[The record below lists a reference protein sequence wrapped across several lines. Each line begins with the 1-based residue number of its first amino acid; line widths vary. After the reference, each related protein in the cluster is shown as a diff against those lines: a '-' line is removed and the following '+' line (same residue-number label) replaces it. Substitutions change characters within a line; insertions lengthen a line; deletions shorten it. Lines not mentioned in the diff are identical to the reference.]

1 MEDVVNVFLCRD
13 GRDIQMSM
21 VEYED
26 EQRRF
31 NGNVKVKVN
40 RHERTVAINGQWVTK
55 FVSEPEYLNG
65 MHIREITISTGMSTG
80 GDLDKLKHMLVMA
93 RQGRLAFKNAQ
104 MINWS

>member
-31 NGNVKVKVN
+31 NGNVKVN
-40 RHERTVAINGQWVTK
+40 RHKRTVAVNGQWVTK
-55 FVSEPEYLNG
+55 FVSEPEYLDG
-65 MHIREITISTGMSTG
+65 MHIREITISTRMSTG
-80 GDLDKLKHMLVMA
+80 GDLDKLKRMLVMA

-104 MINWS
+104 MIKQP